1 MEKARENAG
10 ADALVRRA
18 GGGRRGIAPCGDRE
32 ERGGARLVRTMQ
44 VTLQRGV
51 PGVVLAVMMRR
62 DGAGQQWMLGMLLQ
76 RSGGAGVQ
84 ERTFPNRI
92 TQTTSV
98 RHFIRIEEA
107 AANRRIQ
114 RSSKQQRRQQAAAAA
129 ASSSNNS

>member
-1 MEKARENAG
+1 MEKARENSG
-10 ADALVRRA
+10 ADALVKRA
-18 GGGRRGIAPCGDRE
+18 GGGRRGIASCGDRVD
-32 ERGGARLVRTMQ
+32 GGEARSVRLMQ
-44 VTLQRGV
+44 ATLQKGF
-51 PGVVLAVMMRR
+51 VLMVMMRR
-62 DGAGQQWMLGMLLQ
+62 DGAGQKSMLGRLLQ

-84 ERTFPNRI
+84 EWTFPNRI

-114 RSSKQQRRQQAAAAA
+114 RSSKQQLRQQAAAAA